1 MGKSMSTNSSINN
14 TCYPW
19 EDYVETQLD
28 SRVGL
33 AILVICIITL
43 LADLVFFGL
52 IFSDAELRHQ
62 RSNRFMISI
71 CASDTFLVV
80 FLLIFNEPGL
90 SEGRYIAFVNSSASA
105 CLGVHILG
113 LFLLAAPWYNFLG
126 LMMIVC
132 MQLRGH
138 WSTVMF

>member
-1 MGKSMSTNSSINN
+1 MND

-52 IFSDAELRHQ
+52 ILPDTQLRHQ
-62 RSNRFMISI
+62 VMSCQTGS
-71 CASDTFLVV
+71 T
-80 FLLIFNEPGL
+80 
-90 SEGRYIAFVNSSASA
+90 
-105 CLGVHILG
+105 ILQR
-113 LFLLAAPWYNFLG
+113 
-126 LMMIVC
+126 I
-132 MQLRGH
+132 
-138 WSTVMF
+138 